1 MKNLPAGE
9 LLSRKETAQ
18 KAFISRISAIPCC
31 HRHDSRESDCNEPKK
46 PKTENAQATTI
57 NKKKTARLH
66 RRPICLNCTNSSMH
80 KLIVRTMHA

>member
-1 MKNLPAGE
+1 MKYLPAGE

-57 NKKKTARLH
+57 NKKKKQQGFTDALFAL
-66 RRPICLNCTNSSMH
+66 IVAIAVCTN
-80 KLIVRTMHA
+80 